1 MIRMADDRIAVPLNT
16 RLESGRILLRA
27 PRAIDI
33 AELRSLL
40 SRNADHLRPWSPSP
54 PPGTNPLGFTEL
66 GRAIAKQRRDWKAGT
81 AYVFTVVLRQAREPM
96 VGRIALTS
104 VVRGPWQSAQLGYW
118 LDAVN
123 GRRGLMSEGVEL
135 ALSFAFE
142 RIGLPRVQAAVM
154 PHNRPSRRIL
164 AKRGFREEGYAERY
178 LSIGGA
184 WEDHVIYGLTAE
196 EWKPASIMP
205 ERGMAILPAATSEGQ
220 LMTGSS
226 R

>member
-1 MIRMADDRIAVPLNT
+1 MLEERLSVPLGIRLETSRIA
-16 RLESGRILLRA
+16 LRA

-66 GRAIAKQRRDWKAGT
+66 GRTIAKQRRDWKTGT
-81 AYVFTVVLRQAREPM
+81 AFVFVALLRQAREPII
-96 VGRIALTS
+96 GRVALTS
-104 VVRGPWQSAQLGYW
+104 IARGPWQSAQLGYW
-118 LDAVN
+118 IDAAN
-123 GRRGLMSEGVEL
+123 GGRGLMSEGVEL
-135 ALSFAFE
+135 ALAFAFE
-142 RIGLPRVQAAVM
+142 QLRLHRVQAAVM
-154 PHNRPSRRIL
+154 PSNRPSRRIL

-178 LSIGGA
+178 LRIGSA

-196 EWKPASIMP
+196 EWRPRAFASNDTP
-205 ERGMAILPAATSEGQ
+205 LGVDGEQLAA
-220 LMTGSS
+220 GSS